1 MRREGR
7 ITIASIFT
15 LAIIAYVLF
24 LGYTYGEIWI
34 TSLKLKQF
42 AKEISTGAFEKRN
55 SELVGEI
62 IQKAE
67 TFGIDLYEEDIEI
80 SRDKEYIYISI
91 YYQVERNML
100 FWTLR
105 KDIEI
110 HTKAPLSP
118 IL

>member
-1 MRREGR
+1 MRKEGR
-7 ITIASIFT
+7 ITISSILA

-24 LGYTYGEIWI
+24 VGYTFGEIWI

-55 SELVGEI
+55 SELIDEI
-62 IQKAE
+62 IRKAE
-67 TFGIDLYEEDIEI
+67 SFGIDLYEEDIEI
-80 SRDKEYIYISI
+80 TRDKDYIYISI

-100 FWTLR
+100 FWILR
-105 KDIEI
+105 RDIEI

-118 IL
+118 AL